1 MPRLL
6 SLFLCVVAWPALA
19 QQYLPQ
25 ADMATCL
32 ARSAAQCQAL
42 GCDGK
47 QTVYWWEC
55 QPLTDGTA
63 AVVIDTTRP
72 EFGAVS
78 PKGPGLNAAEQQ
90 TLQSKAAISAK
101 LPVAADPA
109 AATTKDASSPK

>member
-1 MPRLL
+1 MRRLL
-6 SLFLCVVAWPALA
+6 SLALCVVAWPALA

-25 ADMATCL
+25 PDIATCL
-32 ARSAAQCQAL
+32 ARSTAQCQAL

-47 QTVYWWEC
+47 QTVYWWAC

-72 EFGAVS
+72 EFGAVN
-78 PKGPGLNAAEQQ
+78 PKGPGLNEAEQQ
-90 TLQSKAAISAK
+90 ALQSKAAISAK

-109 AATTKDASSPK
+109 AASKDAAAPK